1 MDPDNR
7 LSPWLSTTRQH
18 GGMRI
23 THSADIPAS
32 IEKVWRVYTDVERWP
47 QWMESME
54 HVDLAASGGA
64 IEGEPLQLGS
74 QVWIAQPRL
83 PNATWE
89 VTELTPG
96 RSWTWVSRSTGA
108 TSTATDRA
116 SRKAMAIITN
126 TMSNPLPSLRLEKN
140 APMSP
145 PVSRV
150 QPPEGLDLSV
160 AVYSTPSMVDAA
172 WSSASSEEAAPVS
185 DARMASWLAL
195 EIFGHTG
202 CAPPA

>member
-23 THSADIPAS
+23 THSADIPAA

-108 TSTATDRA
+108 TSTATHHLTAVDPGTTRVETSVEMTGSLGALAGRLIAKRA
-116 SRKAMAIITN
+116 ARYMAMEA
-126 TMSNPLPSLRLEKN
+126 
-140 APMSP
+140 
-145 PVSRV
+145 
-150 QPPEGLDLSV
+150 EGLR
-160 AVYSTPSMVDAA
+160 AA
-172 WSSASSEEAAPVS
+172 CTAQGA
-185 DARMASWLAL
+185 
-195 EIFGHTG
+195 G
-202 CAPPA
+202 